1 MPFTISHA
9 VVALPFVR
17 TPLPAGAVAIGAM
30 TPDLPLF
37 VSAGHGYGVTHGW
50 PGLLLVDLPVGLAL
64 FALWRILAR
73 PILPGV
79 LPRPVGE
86 RLPVAWRGTPADGA
100 RTLWSDRGHPP
111 AATVGAAV
119 LATLIGILSHIAWDA
134 FTHTG
139 RLGAALPLLDAPV
152 AGLPLAA
159 WLQYASSALGL
170 AGLVGYALWW
180 FLRRPRTPSGDAGP
194 RSGRAH
200 PLVVVAFWTTTAALL
215 AIVLVATARIVL

>member
-9 VVALPFVR
+9 VAALPFVR

-50 PGLLLVDLPVGLAL
+50 PGLLLVDLPVALAI
-64 FALWRILAR
+64 FALWRIVAR
-73 PILPGV
+73 PVLPGV
-79 LPRPVGE
+79 LPRALGE
-86 RLPVAWRGTPADGA
+86 RLPPGWAGSPADGA
-100 RTLWSDRGHPP
+100 RTLWRDRGRSA
-111 AATVGAAV
+111 AATIGGAV
-119 LATLIGILSHIAWDA
+119 LAAVIGILTHIVWDA

-139 RLGAALPLLDAPV
+139 RLGAALPVLDAPV
-152 AGLPLAA
+152 AGVPVAA

-180 FLRRPRTPSGDAGP
+180 FLRHPRTPGAGAGP

-200 PLVVVAFWTTTAALL
+200 PLVLAAFWTTTAALL
-215 AIVLVATARIVL
+215 AIMLVTTARIVL